1 VASYFISDIHIK
13 SLDENSSRLLLL
25 FFREIWPQSP
35 GDVYLLGDIF
45 DIWVSD
51 HSVFIKRYQPIIDE
65 LQKIKSLG
73 HKIVYFEGNHDLHLK
88 KYWQQVLGFEVF
100 FDVGYFDIEGKVFRL
115 EHGDLIN
122 LLDETYQWWRKF
134 LRSPM
139 MISLGANL
147 PGAFWNFLAEKY
159 SNQSRKMSSAY
170 RDQRKSEIVEMI
182 RAHAPKAHQEKSFD
196 YIISGHMHVVD
207 DFEATTDSGKK
218 IRSINLGTWLDGA
231 KILKYESNTFNWLT
245 GPEFK

>member
-1 VASYFISDIHIK
+1 MPSYFISDIHIK
-13 SLDENSSRLLLL
+13 SLDENSSRLLL
-25 FFREIWPQSP
+25 FFLKEVWPKSP

-51 HSVFIKRYQPIIDE
+51 HSIFINRYQPIIDE
-65 LQKIKSLG
+65 LKKIKLLG

-100 FDVGYFDIEGKVFRL
+100 FDVGYFEIEGKVFRL

-122 LLDETYQWWRKF
+122 LQDETYQKWRKF
-134 LRSPM
+134 LRSPLM
-139 MISLGANL
+139 VTLGARL

-159 SNQSRKMSSAY
+159 SHQSRKMSSVY
-170 RDQRKSEIVEMI
+170 REQRIAEIISMI
-182 RAHAPKAHQEKSFD
+182 RVHAPRAYQEKKFD

-207 DFEATTDSGKK
+207 DFETALDNVNK

-231 KILKYESNTFNWLT
+231 KILKYENNRFTWLT
-245 GPEFK
+245 SPDFK

>member
-1 VASYFISDIHIK
+1 VASYFISDLHLK
-13 SLDENSSRLLLL
+13 SLDEESSRLLLF
-25 FFREIWPQSP
+25 FFRETWHKSP

-65 LQKIKSLG
+65 LKKIKSQG
-73 HKIVYFEGNHDLHLK
+73 YKIVYFEGNHDLHLK
-88 KYWQQVLGFEVF
+88 KYWQKILGFEVY

-122 LLDETYQWWRKF
+122 LADENYQWWRKF

-139 MISLGANL
+139 MVTLGANL

-159 SNQSRKMSSAY
+159 SHQSRKMSSAY
-170 RDQRKSEIVEMI
+170 REQRKAEIIEMI
-182 RAHAPKAHQEKSFD
+182 RAHAPRAYQEKSFD

-207 DFEATTDSGKK
+207 DFETAANNGTK

-231 KILKYESNTFNWLT
+231 KILKYEADTFTWLKA
-245 GPEFK
+245 PNFK